1 MAGLVRLQTQL
12 REVTSAGAKL
22 QLLVDMVEGV
32 RARRDTLAQQCH
44 LLASLLARTQ
54 VSVDAL
60 VSSVMTPCYQWGP
73 AARMECA
80 YVWGL
85 APPSALDRRARWAVC
100 LLSAALA
107 TLAAPS
113 MAPPL
118 LKLRDQAG
126 LQTCVPCRLPQ

>member
-1 MAGLVRLQTQL
+1 MRLQAGV
-12 REVTSAGAKL
+12 REVTNAGAKL
-22 QLLVDMVEGV
+22 RLLVEMGEEV
-32 RARRDTLAQQCH
+32 RGRRDTLAQQCH

-60 VSSVMTPCYQWGP
+60 VSSVMSPCYQWGP

-107 TLAAPS
+107 SLASPTQ
-113 MAPPL
+113 APPL
-118 LKLRDQAG
+118 LKLRDETG
-126 LQTCVPCRLPQ
+126 LQTCVPCR